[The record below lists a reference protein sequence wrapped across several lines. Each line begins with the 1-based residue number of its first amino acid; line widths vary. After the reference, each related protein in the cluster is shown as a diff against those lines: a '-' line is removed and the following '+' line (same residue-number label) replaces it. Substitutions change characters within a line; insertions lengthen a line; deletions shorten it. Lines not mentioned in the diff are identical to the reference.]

1 MRGFVVLAKE
11 PTNYF
16 TTGPVPCGRLVRGFL
31 IFVELPKW
39 DERSA
44 TEAKIG
50 ASRDLW
56 ETFIWA
62 TDSAMSL
69 QTYHFLHLIG
79 LIFVF
84 IGFGGLLSSE
94 GAKKAMMWHGIG
106 LVISL
111 VSGFG
116 MLAKMGIMGAMPPW
130 VWIKI
135 ALWLVLG
142 FLPVLAK
149 RRVLAAPL
157 VVLIAAVI
165 GGVLGYIGYF
175 KPVF

>member
-1 MRGFVVLAKE
+1 MVS
-11 PTNYF
+11 
-16 TTGPVPCGRLVRGFL
+16 LVGGKSL
-31 IFVELPKW
+31 G
-39 DERSA
+39 
-44 TEAKIG
+44 TMG
-50 ASRDLW
+50 GM
-56 ETFIWA
+56 T
-62 TDSAMSL
+62 L
-69 QTYHFLHLIG
+69 QTYHFIHLIG

-84 IGFGGLLSSE
+84 IGFGGLLSQD
-94 GAKKAMMWHGIG
+94 GARKAMMWHGIG

-116 MLAKMGIMGAMPPW
+116 MLAKMGIMGSMPVW

-149 RRVLAAPL
+149 RRVLSAKG
-157 VVLIAAVI
+157 VVLIAAIV
-165 GGVLGYIGYF
+165 GATLGYLGYF

>member
-1 MRGFVVLAKE
+1 MVDVSLGH
-11 PTNYF
+11 
-16 TTGPVPCGRLVRGFL
+16 RL
-31 IFVELPKW
+31 
-39 DERSA
+39 
-44 TEAKIG
+44 
-50 ASRDLW
+50 
-56 ETFIWA
+56 
-62 TDSAMSL
+62 AMSI

-94 GAKKAMMWHGIG
+94 GAKRAMKWHGIG

-111 VSGFG
+111 ISGFG
-116 MLAKMGIMGAMPPW
+116 MLAKMSKGLPEGAPSLYTQPW
-130 VWIKI
+130 VIVKL

-165 GGVLGYIGYF
+165 GAVLGYIGYF